1 MAASGPPKQAKFIWN
16 KDSRALR
23 TWLEGGETNTTKF
36 DSGKL
41 LINEPMMQLLPDY
54 TVKYLAAKAEVSA
67 LKEKL
72 QAMDDAS
79 DRTWRNRDLYYALN
93 TTQTFN
99 EYFADLNQ
107 RRQDARD
114 KRREKLQEMRNW
126 DVLRHAVAIMHKRS
140 LKEDK
145 K

>member
-1 MAASGPPKQAKFIWN
+1 MSGPPKQAKFIWN
-16 KDSRALR
+16 GDPHALR

-54 TVKYLAAKAEVSA
+54 TAKYWAAKAEVSA
-67 LKEKL
+67 LEEEIQK
-72 QAMDDAS
+72 MDDAQ
-79 DRTWRNRDLYYALN
+79 DFWWENRFLYPFLH
-93 TTQTFN
+93 TTQTFD

-114 KRREKLQEMRNW
+114 KRRAKLQEARNW
-126 DVLRHAVAIMHKRS
+126 DVLRHAVAMMHKRS
-140 LKEDK
+140 LKEHK